1 MNKKYKSFREK
12 SSKPYKRRQKTT
24 KNQQHTNTKN
34 RSKSKTKSTIKSKN
48 KSKNKTKS
56 KQKSKQKSKRKQS
69 PKENN
74 KNKSTDN
81 YRLMMEP
88 SKSYNYQSSFI
99 KENGTHIFAE
109 KEVINNETT
118 KIKGNEIKY
127 NGKTKHRK
135 LSNKEIEDLLQ
146 NNRFFDIIP
155 INKLI

>member
-1 MNKKYKSFREK
+1 MNKKYKSLREK
-12 SSKPYKRRQKTT
+12 SSKPYKRKQKTT
-24 KNQQHTNTKN
+24 KNKHTNTKN
-34 RSKSKTKSTIKSKN
+34 RSENKTKSINKRKN
-48 KSKNKTKS
+48 KSKT
-56 KQKSKQKSKRKQS
+56 KSKQKSKRKQS

-74 KNKSTDN
+74 KNKNTNN

-155 INKLI
+155 LNKLI